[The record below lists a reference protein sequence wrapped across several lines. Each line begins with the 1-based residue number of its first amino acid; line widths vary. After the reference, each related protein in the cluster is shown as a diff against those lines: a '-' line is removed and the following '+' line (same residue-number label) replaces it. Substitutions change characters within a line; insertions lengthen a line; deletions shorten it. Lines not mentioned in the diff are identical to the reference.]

1 MSEEGL
7 KRSGRRRAPA
17 ILVALTI
24 GVAGVA
30 WAGCG
35 DDNENGGGAD
45 AGEIQNQIE
54 QGVQEATEGVEKGLE
69 EARQGVEEG
78 EDQARE
84 GIEKGKEE
92 AEEGVEKGKEEAQK
106 GIEEGEEFEDRYAP

>member
-1 MSEEGL
+1 MSDEGL
-7 KRSGRRRAPA
+7 KRSGRRRLPA

-35 DDNENGGGAD
+35 DDDNGNGAD

-54 QGVQEATEGVEKGLE
+54 EGVQEATEGVEKGLE

-78 EDQARE
+78 GDQARE

-92 AEEGVEKGKEEAQK
+92 AEEGVEKGKEEAEK
-106 GIEEGEEFEDRYAP
+106 GIEEGEEFEDRYTP

>member
-1 MSEEGL
+1 MSEQGL
-7 KRSGRRRAPA
+7 KRSARPRRLPA
-17 ILVALTI
+17 ILVALAI
-24 GVAGVA
+24 GAAGVA

-35 DDNENGGGAD
+35 DDNEGGGAD

-54 QGVQEATEGVEKGLE
+54 QGVEEATEGVEKGVE
-69 EARQGVEEG
+69 EAQQGVEEG
-78 EDQARE
+78 GDQARE

-92 AEEGVEKGKEEAQK
+92 AEQGIEKGKEEAQK

>member
-1 MSEEGL
+1 MAEEGL
-7 KRSGRRRAPA
+7 KRSRLRRRVPA

-24 GVAGVA
+24 GVVGVA

-35 DDNENGGGAD
+35 DDNEGEGVD

-54 QGVQEATEGVEKGLE
+54 DGVQEATEGVEGGLE
-69 EARQGVEEG
+69 KARQGVEEG
-78 EDQARE
+78 KDQARE

-92 AEEGVEKGKEEAQK
+92 AEGGVEKGKEEAQK
-106 GIEEGEEFEDRYAP
+106 GIEEGEEFGDRYAP

>member
-7 KRSGRRRAPA
+7 KRSGRRRLPA

-35 DDNENGGGAD
+35 DDDENGGAD
-45 AGEIQNQIE
+45 AGEVQNQIE
-54 QGVQEATEGVEKGLE
+54 QGVEEATEGVEKGLE
-69 EARQGVEEG
+69 EARQGAEEG
-78 EDQARE
+78 EDRARE
-84 GIEKGKEE
+84 GVEKGKEE

-106 GIEEGEEFEDRYAP
+106 GIEEGEELEDRYAP